1 MEQKE
6 TEKKQKKIS
15 RQQIMRMLIYLA
27 GMVILSFGITMNT
40 KTGLG
45 VSPIISIAYSVSII
59 WNLNFGNTTMVLY
72 CVLVIAQFIIRGKDK
87 KWLDLLQIPVALLV
101 SQLLNLFDWLMQDFH
116 FESFWI
122 NLAFLI
128 LAILLTG
135 LGVVLSVD
143 MRLVPNPG
151 DGIVQTISDK
161 SGKSLGLTKN
171 LFDIGCIIITIALG
185 LTMKGKLVGVG
196 LGTILAVIGVGRA
209 IALFNLLL
217 WGPITKVAG
226 LMNRKLAG

>member
-6 TEKKQKKIS
+6 TEKKQKKIG
-15 RQQIMRMLIYLA
+15 RQQVMRMLFYLA
-27 GMVILSFGITMNT
+27 GMVILAFGITMNT

-45 VSPIISIAYSVSII
+45 VSPIISIAYSVSTI
-59 WNLNFGNTTMVLY
+59 WDLNFGNMTMALY
-72 CVLVIAQFIIRGKDK
+72 CVFVIAQFIIRGKDR
-87 KWLDLLQIPVALLV
+87 KWSDLLQIPVALLV
-101 SQLLNLFDWLMQDFH
+101 SQLLNLFSWLMRDFH
-116 FESFWI
+116 FENFWI

-151 DGIVQTISDK
+151 DGIVQAISDRTD
-161 SGKSLGLTKN
+161 KSLGLTKN
-171 LFDIGCIIITIALG
+171 LFDIGCIITTIVLG
-185 LTMKGKLVGVG
+185 LTMEGKLIGIG
-196 LGTILAVIGVGRA
+196 LGTVLAVIGVGRA

-217 WGPITKVAG
+217 WGPITKAAG
-226 LMNRKLAG
+226 LME

>member
-6 TEKKQKKIS
+6 TEKKQKKIG
-15 RQQIMRMLIYLA
+15 RQQVMRMLFYLA
-27 GMVILSFGITMNT
+27 GMVILAFGITMNT

-45 VSPIISIAYSVSII
+45 VSPIISIAYSVSTIRK
-59 WNLNFGNTTMVLY
+59 LNFGNMTMALY
-72 CVLVIAQFIIRGKDK
+72 CVFVIAQFIIRGKDR
-87 KWLDLLQIPVALLV
+87 KWSDLLQIPVALLV
-101 SQLLNLFDWLMQDFH
+101 SQLLNLFSWLMRDFH

-151 DGIVQTISDK
+151 DGIVQAISDRT
-161 SGKSLGLTKN
+161 GKSLGLTKN
-171 LFDIGCIIITIALG
+171 LFDIGCIITTIVLG
-185 LTMKGKLVGVG
+185 LTMEGKLIGIG
-196 LGTILAVIGVGRA
+196 LGTVLAVIGVGRA

-217 WGPITKVAG
+217 WGPITKAAG
-226 LMNRKLAG
+226 LVE

>member
-6 TEKKQKKIS
+6 TEKKRKKIG
-15 RQQIMRMLIYLA
+15 RQQVMRMLFYLA
-27 GMVILSFGITMNT
+27 GMVILAFGITMNT

-45 VSPIISIAYSVSII
+45 VSPIISIAYSVSTI
-59 WNLNFGNTTMVLY
+59 WDLNFGNMTMALY
-72 CVLVIAQFIIRGKDK
+72 CVFVIAQFIIRGKDR
-87 KWLDLLQIPVALLV
+87 KWSDLLQIPVALLV
-101 SQLLNLFDWLMQDFH
+101 SQLLNLFSWLMRDFH
-116 FESFWI
+116 FENFWI

-151 DGIVQTISDK
+151 DGIVQAISDRT
-161 SGKSLGLTKN
+161 GKSLGLTKN
-171 LFDIGCIIITIALG
+171 LFDIGCIITTIVLG
-185 LTMKGKLVGVG
+185 LTMEGKLIGIG
-196 LGTILAVIGVGRA
+196 LGTVLAVIGVGRA

-217 WGPITKVAG
+217 WGPITKAAG
-226 LMNRKLAG
+226 LME

>member
-6 TEKKQKKIS
+6 TEKKQKKIG
-15 RQQIMRMLIYLA
+15 RQQVMRMLFYLA
-27 GMVILSFGITMNT
+27 GMVILAFGITMNT

-45 VSPIISIAYSVSII
+45 VSPIISIAYSVSTI
-59 WNLNFGNTTMVLY
+59 WKLNFGNMTMALY
-72 CVLVIAQFIIRGKDK
+72 CVFVIAQFIIRGKDR
-87 KWLDLLQIPVALLV
+87 KWPDLLQIPVALLV
-101 SQLLNLFDWLMQDFH
+101 SQLLNLFSWLMLDFH

-151 DGIVQTISDK
+151 DGIVQAISDRT
-161 SGKSLGLTKN
+161 GKSLGLTKN
-171 LFDIGCIIITIALG
+171 LFDIGCIITTIVLG
-185 LTMKGKLVGVG
+185 RTMEGKLIGIG
-196 LGTILAVIGVGRA
+196 LGTVLAVVGVGRA

-217 WGPITKVAG
+217 WGPITKAAG
-226 LMNRKLAG
+226 LVE

>member
-6 TEKKQKKIS
+6 TEKKQKKIG
-15 RQQIMRMLIYLA
+15 RQQVMRMLFYLA
-27 GMVILSFGITMNT
+27 GMVILAFGITMNT

-45 VSPIISIAYSVSII
+45 VSPIISIAYSVSTI
-59 WNLNFGNTTMVLY
+59 WDLNFGNMTMALY
-72 CVLVIAQFIIRGKDK
+72 CVFVIAQFIIRVKDR
-87 KWLDLLQIPVALLV
+87 KWSDLLQIPVALLV
-101 SQLLNLFDWLMQDFH
+101 SQLLNLFSWLMRDFH
-116 FESFWI
+116 FENFWI

-151 DGIVQTISDK
+151 DGIVQAISDRT
-161 SGKSLGLTKN
+161 GKSLGLTKN
-171 LFDIGCIIITIALG
+171 LFDIGCIITTIVLG
-185 LTMKGKLVGVG
+185 LTMEGKLIGIG
-196 LGTILAVIGVGRA
+196 LGTVLAVIGVGRA

-217 WGPITKVAG
+217 WGPITKAAG
-226 LMNRKLAG
+226 LME

>member
-6 TEKKQKKIS
+6 TEKKQKKIG
-15 RQQIMRMLIYLA
+15 RQQVMRMLFYLA
-27 GMVILSFGITMNT
+27 GMVILALGITMNT

-45 VSPIISIAYSVSII
+45 VSPIISIAYSVSTI
-59 WNLNFGNTTMVLY
+59 WNLNFGNMTMALY
-72 CVLVIAQFIIRGKDK
+72 CVFVIAQFIIRGKDR
-87 KWLDLLQIPVALLV
+87 KWSDLLQIPVALLV
-101 SQLLNLFDWLMQDFH
+101 SQLLNLFSWLMRDFH
-116 FESFWI
+116 FENFWI

-151 DGIVQTISDK
+151 DGIVQAISDRT
-161 SGKSLGLTKN
+161 GKSLGLTKN
-171 LFDIGCIIITIALG
+171 LFDIGCIITTIVLG
-185 LTMKGKLVGVG
+185 LTMEGKLIGIG
-196 LGTILAVIGVGRA
+196 LGTVLAVIGVGRA

-217 WGPITKVAG
+217 WGPITKAAG
-226 LMNRKLAG
+226 LME

>member
-1 MEQKE
+1 
-6 TEKKQKKIS
+6 
-15 RQQIMRMLIYLA
+15 
-27 GMVILSFGITMNT
+27 
-40 KTGLG
+40 
-45 VSPIISIAYSVSII
+45 
-59 WNLNFGNTTMVLY
+59 MVLY

>member
-6 TEKKQKKIS
+6 TEKKQKKIG
-15 RQQIMRMLIYLA
+15 RQQVMRMLFYLA
-27 GMVILSFGITMNT
+27 GMVILAFGITMNT

-45 VSPIISIAYSVSII
+45 VSPIISIAYSVSTI
-59 WNLNFGNTTMVLY
+59 WKLNFGNMTMALY
-72 CVLVIAQFIIRGKDK
+72 CVFVIAQFIIRGKDR
-87 KWLDLLQIPVALLV
+87 KWPDLLQIPVALLV
-101 SQLLNLFDWLMQDFH
+101 SQLLNLFSWLMRDFH

-151 DGIVQTISDK
+151 DGIVQAISDRT
-161 SGKSLGLTKN
+161 GKSLGLTKN
-171 LFDIGCIIITIALG
+171 LFDIGCIITTIVLG
-185 LTMKGKLVGVG
+185 LTMEGKLIGIG
-196 LGTILAVIGVGRA
+196 LGTVLAVIGVGRA

-217 WGPITKVAG
+217 WGPITKAAG
-226 LMNRKLAG
+226 LVE

>member
-6 TEKKQKKIS
+6 TEKKQKKIG
-15 RQQIMRMLIYLA
+15 RQQVMRMLFYLA
-27 GMVILSFGITMNT
+27 GMVILAFGITMNT

-45 VSPIISIAYSVSII
+45 VSPIISIAYSVSTI
-59 WNLNFGNTTMVLY
+59 WKLNFGNMTMALY
-72 CVLVIAQFIIRGKDK
+72 CVFVIAQFIIRGKDR
-87 KWLDLLQIPVALLV
+87 KWSDLLQIPVALLV
-101 SQLLNLFDWLMQDFH
+101 SQLLNLFSWLMRDFH

-151 DGIVQTISDK
+151 DGIVQAISDRT
-161 SGKSLGLTKN
+161 GKSLGLTKN
-171 LFDIGCIIITIALG
+171 LFDIGCIITTIVLG
-185 LTMKGKLVGVG
+185 LTMEGKLIGIG
-196 LGTILAVIGVGRA
+196 LGTVLAVIGVGRA

-217 WGPITKVAG
+217 WGPITKAAG
-226 LMNRKLAG
+226 LVE

>member
-6 TEKKQKKIS
+6 TEKKQKKIG
-15 RQQIMRMLIYLA
+15 RQQVMRMLFYLA
-27 GMVILSFGITMNT
+27 GMVILAFGITMNT

-45 VSPIISIAYSVSII
+45 VSPIISIAYSVSTI
-59 WNLNFGNTTMVLY
+59 WDLNFGNMTMALY
-72 CVLVIAQFIIRGKDK
+72 CVFVIAQFIIRGKDR
-87 KWLDLLQIPVALLV
+87 KWSDLLQIPVALLV
-101 SQLLNLFDWLMQDFH
+101 SQLLNLFSWLMRDFH
-116 FESFWI
+116 FENFWI

-151 DGIVQTISDK
+151 DGIVQAISDRT
-161 SGKSLGLTKN
+161 GKSLGLTKN
-171 LFDIGCIIITIALG
+171 LFDIGCIITTIVLG
-185 LTMKGKLVGVG
+185 LTMEGKLIGIG
-196 LGTILAVIGVGRA
+196 LGTVLAVIGVGRA

-217 WGPITKVAG
+217 WGPITKAAG
-226 LMNRKLAG
+226 LME

>member
-6 TEKKQKKIS
+6 TEKKQKKIG
-15 RQQIMRMLIYLA
+15 RQQVMRMLFYLA
-27 GMVILSFGITMNT
+27 GMVILAFGITMNT

-45 VSPIISIAYSVSII
+45 VSPIISIAYSVSTI
-59 WNLNFGNTTMVLY
+59 WDLNFGNMTMALY
-72 CVLVIAQFIIRGKDK
+72 CVFVIAQFIIRVKDR
-87 KWLDLLQIPVALLV
+87 KWSDLLQIPVALLV
-101 SQLLNLFDWLMQDFH
+101 SQLLNLFSWLMRDFH
-116 FESFWI
+116 FENFWI

-151 DGIVQTISDK
+151 DGIVQAISDRT
-161 SGKSLGLTKN
+161 GKSLGLTKN
-171 LFDIGCIIITIALG
+171 LFDIGCIITTIALG
-185 LTMKGKLVGVG
+185 LTMEGKLIGIG
-196 LGTILAVIGVGRA
+196 LGTVLAVIGVGRA

-217 WGPITKVAG
+217 WGPITKAAG
-226 LMNRKLAG
+226 LME